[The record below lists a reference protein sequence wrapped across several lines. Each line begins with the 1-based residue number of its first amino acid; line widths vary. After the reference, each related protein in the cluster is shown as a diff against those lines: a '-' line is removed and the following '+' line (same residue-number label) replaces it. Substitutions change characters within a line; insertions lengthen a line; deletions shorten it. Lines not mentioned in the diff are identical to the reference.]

1 MLPSIRTIQ
10 WARWVASRLQ
20 QRAAD
25 RHAFSR
31 TATRIA
37 TATLATGI
45 AIALLS
51 FAVLLGFKSQIQQKL
66 FAFHGHARII
76 KFSNNRS
83 FEPPPLDTRRPCFDT
98 IRQLPGIHHT
108 QRYIEKAAVLRAND
122 EVLGVVLKGIG
133 QDFDSTYFAPNLIAG
148 RLPARHGSKEALEV
162 VVSEY
167 IANTL
172 RVQTGDTLLVAFIQQ
187 PPRFR
192 KMVIVGIYDTGLS
205 LFDEHFLLTDIRL
218 LQKLNGWDAHTVTGV
233 EVFLKDFDT
242 FPRFFPLIDEL
253 LDMDLYLETAQSK
266 HFDMFDWLILL
277 DNNVWVLLGII
288 VAVIG
293 FNLISVLFILIVERT
308 SMIGLLK
315 AMGAGNRQIKS
326 IFVWQGLR
334 IALAGLAWGNLL
346 GIGLAT
352 VQYFFRLMPLDRK
365 HYFMDYVPI
374 QWNWLSI
381 VGVNIGALVIVFLLL
396 WLAAGVIAR
405 IRPIKAI
412 RFD

>member
-1 MLPSIRTIQ
+1 VFLSIRTLR
-10 WARWVASRLQ
+10 WASWVAERLR

-25 RHAFSR
+25 RQAFSR

-51 FAVLLGFKSQIQQKL
+51 FAVLLGFKIQIQQKL

-83 FEPPPLDTRRPCFDT
+83 FEPPPLNTQRPCLDS
-98 IRQLPGIHHT
+98 IRHLPGIRHLQH
-108 QRYIEKAAVLRAND
+108 YIEKAAVLRAND

-133 QDFDSTYFAPNLIAG
+133 QDFDSTYFAPNLVAG
-148 RLPARHGSKEALEV
+148 RLPTRHGPKEALEV
-162 VVSEY
+162 VVSQY
-167 IANTL
+167 IAKTL
-172 RVQTGDTLLVAFIQQ
+172 RVQIGDTLLVAFIQQ

-192 KMVIVGIYDTGLS
+192 KMTIVGIYDTGLT
-205 LFDEHFLLTDIRL
+205 LFDEHFLLADIRL
-218 LQKLNGWDAHTVTGV
+218 LQKLNEWDKHTVTGI
-233 EVFLKDFDT
+233 EVFLEDFDT
-242 FPRFFPLIDEL
+242 FPKYFPAIDQQ
-253 LDMDLYLETAQSK
+253 LDPDLYLETTQNK
-266 HFDMFDWLILL
+266 HFDMFDWLLLL
-277 DNNVWVLLGII
+277 DTNVWVLLGII

-293 FNLISVLFILIVERT
+293 FNLVSVLFILIIERT

-315 AMGAGNRQIKS
+315 AMGASNWQIKT

-334 IALAGLAWGNLL
+334 IASAGLLWGNLL
-346 GIGLAT
+346 GIGLAA
-352 VQYFFRLMPLDRK
+352 VQYFLHPVPLDRK

-374 QWNWLSI
+374 QWNWLAV
-381 VGVNIGALVIVFLLL
+381 VGVNVGALCILFLLL
-396 WLAAGVIAR
+396 WLAAEVIAR